1 VEKYK
6 IQIAV
11 PANLQ
16 YSSLVRHIADEI
28 FGMAKFEKS
37 WCSRL
42 KLVVDELFM
51 NAVRYGS
58 TEDKSLVYITIQYN
72 ENEMLFTIEDDGS
85 GPQAISA
92 EELIGI
98 IEKNKADQN
107 LTRTSG
113 RGLSMITKVWTDDMI
128 ITKSEHGGIAITI
141 KKKIE
146 TIMPSPPV
154 PTGLIEQAGI
164 IAEALEEPQIKPAK
178 GREAVMGG
186 PVYEIKLQGEIDKSN
201 IDEKVAPIHDQVN
214 VIPPGS
220 VLVLDFS
227 DVIYI
232 NSIFIGNLASWY
244 TAMNKKGGSVRL
256 KNMNNQ
262 IKEVLDLVGL
272 LNVLELTS

>member
-1 VEKYK
+1 MEKYK

-58 TEDKSLVYITIQYN
+58 TEDKSLVYITIQYD

-85 GPQAISA
+85 GSQTISA
-92 EELIGI
+92 EDLMNV

-113 RGLSMITKVWTDDMI
+113 RGLSMITRVWTDDMLI
-128 ITKSEHGGIAITI
+128 AKSEHGGIAITI
-141 KKKIE
+141 KKNIE
-146 TIMPSPPV
+146 TVTPPPPA
-154 PTGLIEQAGI
+154 PTGLIEQAGL
-164 IAEALEEPQIKPAK
+164 IAEATQAPLMKPTEK
-178 GREAVMGG
+178 QPAVPGG

-214 VIPPGS
+214 VMPPNS

-227 DVIYI
+227 DVSYI

-256 KNMNNQ
+256 KNMNDQ

-272 LNVLELTS
+272 LNVLEVT